1 MLCLDEEA
9 RVKETPTDKG
19 IEFSNNIPGNIV
31 TSNCLLPE
39 AKRTLT
45 DVRPSSVR
53 PLSPIPAGVF
63 EEQTSHLPTPASS
76 HPSYSLPSAA
86 LTALESRIVNLESPN
101 LDARLSILE
110 GAMGEISDLRTSVA
124 RIPVLQ
130 DEIERLETARQHLNT
145 EMADWRKTHTE
156 LKNRTASLE
165 VHVKGLIVENGTL
178 KERVAELE
186 EKLRH
191 RDDPCQDTSMSSVI
205 IHSPS
210 RSKELIK
217 DTEEIPA
224 TTAVAKR

>member
-1 MLCLDEEA
+1 M
-9 RVKETPTDKG
+9 T
-19 IEFSNNIPGNIV
+19 
-31 TSNCLLPE
+31 
-39 AKRTLT
+39 
-45 DVRPSSVR
+45 
-53 PLSPIPAGVF
+53 
-63 EEQTSHLPTPASS
+63 
-76 HPSYSLPSAA
+76 
-86 LTALESRIVNLESPN
+86 
-101 LDARLSILE
+101 
-110 GAMGEISDLRTSVA
+110 EISDLRTSVA

-145 EMADWRKTHTE
+145 DVGEWRKMHTE

-165 VHVKGLIVENGTL
+165 VHVKGLVVENGAL

-217 DTEEIPA
+217 DTEMAA
-224 TTAVAKR
+224 TAAVPKR